1 MSTRRLV
8 YSRLYHLRIEDRL
21 YRAWQVQLQFQ
32 LITMRRALSFMLTP
46 CVEHIM
52 SFLALDDSIVYVYLL
67 LQTRHFDIGIPTIRS
82 VIISFLDDRLQIQ
95 RDLRAAVMNY
105 FWDVYVG
112 RPSDF
117 IGDIMHWR
125 RVCQE
130 ISDYQFAHT
139 RCLREN
145 VRVSRFREQLDSLTE
160 QGSDFE

>member
-21 YRAWQVQLQFQ
+21 NRAWQVQLQFQ

-46 CVEHIM
+46 CVEHIL
-52 SFLALDDSIVYVYLL
+52 SFLALDDSIVYVCLL
-67 LQTRHFDIGIPTIRS
+67 LQTRHSDIGIPTIRS

-105 FWDVYVG
+105 FWDDYVG

-160 QGSDFE
+160 QESDFE